1 MGISFRRSIQPDTSR
16 CRVKRHTMAAL
27 SAVRA
32 HRGTDRSN
40 PLSSSGESAN
50 HGFLNCLGVIAVYD
64 RQSCDA
70 VAPPPPAAAVPR
82 RISTGPERRDL
93 AAEGGREKE
102 RRCALR

>member
-1 MGISFRRSIQPDTSR
+1 
-16 CRVKRHTMAAL
+16 MAAL